1 MAQSIPDAMSL
12 DNPVFGAY
20 LFYCGILILKMV
32 FMSFFTGIQRYK
44 HKAFANEEDT
54 KKLHVKVKVDQNVER
69 VRRAHLND
77 VENIPLFFVSAFIY
91 VLTDPSEYVA
101 KILFLVYTAVR
112 IVHTV
117 VYAVVVVPQPA
128 RALSFGIGTLITVYM
143 TVRGI
148 LHFA

>member
-1 MAQSIPDAMSL
+1 
-12 DNPVFGAY
+12 
-20 LFYCGILILKMV
+20 MV
-32 FMSFFTGIQRYK
+32 FMSSFTGILRFK

-54 KKLHVKVKVDQNVER
+54 KNRHVKVKVDENVER

-77 VENIPLFFVSAFIY
+77 VENIPLFFVSAFMY

-101 KILFLVYTAVR
+101 KILFLVYTAAR

-128 RALSFGIGTLITVYM
+128 RALSFGIGTLITIYM